1 MQMKLKAAA
10 EQKELIS
17 VLKAL
22 NGMTGDE
29 IIFDD
34 VASTMSKNEIKLVY
48 LLPLTEDE
56 YAETGKD
63 ILAVGKKAKNWSCT
77 TQYSKRDKAV
87 MALFSTKI
95 SF

>member
-22 NGMTGDE
+22 NGMSGDE
-29 IIFDD
+29 IVFDD

-48 LLPLTEDE
+48 LMNLTEDE
-56 YAETGKD
+56 YAEAGKD
-63 ILAVGKKAKNWSCT
+63 ILSVGKKAKGWSCT
-77 TQYSKRDKAV
+77 TQYSKRDNAV
-87 MALFSTKI
+87 MVIFSTKI

>member
-1 MQMKLKAAA
+1 MKLKAAA

-22 NGMTGDE
+22 NGMSGDE
-29 IIFDD
+29 IVFDD

-48 LLPLTEDE
+48 LMSLTEDE
-56 YAETGKD
+56 YAEEGKD
-63 ILAVGKKAKNWSCT
+63 ILAVGKKAKGWSCT
-77 TQYSKRDKAV
+77 TQYSKRDNAV
-87 MALFSTKI
+87 MVIFSTKI

>member
-1 MQMKLKAAA
+1 MKLKAAA

-22 NGMTGDE
+22 NGMSGDE
-29 IIFDD
+29 IVFDD
-34 VASTMSKNEIKLVY
+34 VKSTMSKNEIKLVY
-48 LLPLTEDE
+48 LMNLTEDE

-63 ILAVGKKAKNWSCT
+63 ILAVGKKAKGWSCT
-77 TQYSKRDKAV
+77 TQYSKRDNAV
-87 MALFSTKI
+87 MVLFSTKI

>member
-1 MQMKLKAAA
+1 MKLKAAA

-22 NGMTGDE
+22 NGMSGDE
-29 IIFDD
+29 IVFDD

-48 LLPLTEDE
+48 LMNLTEDE
-56 YAETGKD
+56 YAEAGKD
-63 ILAVGKKAKNWSCT
+63 ILAVGKKAKGWSCT
-77 TQYSKRDKAV
+77 TQYNKREEAV
-87 MALFSTKI
+87 MIIFSTKI

>member
-1 MQMKLKAAA
+1 MKLKAAA

-22 NGMTGDE
+22 NGMSGDE
-29 IIFDD
+29 IVFDD

-48 LLPLTEDE
+48 LMSLTEDE
-56 YAETGKD
+56 YAEEGKN
-63 ILAVGKKAKNWSCT
+63 ILSVGKKAKGWSCT
-77 TQYSKRDKAV
+77 TQYSKRDNAV
-87 MALFSTKI
+87 MVIFSTKI